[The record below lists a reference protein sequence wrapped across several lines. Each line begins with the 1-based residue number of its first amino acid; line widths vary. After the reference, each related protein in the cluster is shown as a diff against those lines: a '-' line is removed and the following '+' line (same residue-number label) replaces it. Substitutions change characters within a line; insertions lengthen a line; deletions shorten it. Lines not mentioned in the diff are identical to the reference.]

1 MPRWCGWG
9 CPTRRDAVDGPA
21 EAATACAAGMIGR
34 MSELGREMFGQPCR
48 ECGFSWDIEVADAM
62 VIVAGVHERLSP
74 MLADASGTERH
85 HDLEW
90 SVTAYVCHVT
100 DNLRI
105 WAERLA
111 GVALGGSPAVTG
123 CDEAVLGEVRGYE
136 TISLPGALWSLDRAA
151 RDWLD
156 AVAMAPADLTMD
168 HSGFG
173 RLALLDVVRLTAH
186 DTHHHVWDIDR
197 TLPR

>member
-1 MPRWCGWG
+1 
-9 CPTRRDAVDGPA
+9 
-21 EAATACAAGMIGR
+21 
-34 MSELGREMFGQPCR
+34 MFGDPCR
-48 ECGFSWDIEVADAM
+48 ECGFAWDVSTADATA
-62 VIVAGVHERLSP
+62 IVAGVHARLSR
-74 MLADASGTERH
+74 MLAGDAGTERH
-85 HDLEW
+85 RDLDW
-90 SVTAYVCHVT
+90 SVTAYVCHVG

-123 CDEAVLGEVRGYE
+123 CDEAALGEVRGYE

-186 DTHHHVWDIDR
+186 DTHHHIWDIER